1 MFHGFCLYYNRLE
14 NHSQWDKF
22 TRFRSFLCAFF
33 TVDIV
38 VYNILFAIKYKIS
51 RKCNIHPNSM
61 PKSINPFKMVT
72 TSFCSCNKFLCTEN
86 ARFSGSFAQNVHFR
100 EKPGIFSF
108 SLFFVFAAVA
118 GGGDSQRLFEDLCK
132 IIHVQNAHFLGH
144 GGNGVVVLHQQL
156 GARLTRWVLI

>member
-22 TRFRSFLCAFF
+22 TRFRSFLYAFF

-61 PKSINPFKMVT
+61 PKIHK
-72 TSFCSCNKFLCTEN
+72 SFQNGYNIVLFMQQISLYRKCPLFP
-86 ARFSGSFAQNVHFR
+86 GSFAQNVHFR
-100 EKPGIFSF
+100 EKPGIFFIFHF
-108 SLFFVFAAVA
+108 SLC
-118 GGGDSQRLFEDLCK
+118 SR
-132 IIHVQNAHFLGH
+132 
-144 GGNGVVVLHQQL
+144 
-156 GARLTRWVLI
+156 R

>member
-61 PKSINPFKMVT
+61 PKIHKSFQNGYNIVLFMQQISLYRKCPF
-72 TSFCSCNKFLCTEN
+72 FP
-86 ARFSGSFAQNVHFR
+86 GSFAQNVHFR
-100 EKPGIFSF
+100 EKPGIFFIFHF
-108 SLFFVFAAVA
+108 SLCSRRCSEIQEKYHNSRTGVGAADFDK
-118 GGGDSQRLFEDLCK
+118 GRYGQYS
-132 IIHVQNAHFLGH
+132 
-144 GGNGVVVLHQQL
+144 
-156 GARLTRWVLI
+156 

>member
-51 RKCNIHPNSM
+51 QKCNIHPNSM
-61 PKSINPFKMVT
+61 PKIHKSFQNGYNIVLFMQQISLYRKCPF
-72 TSFCSCNKFLCTEN
+72 
-86 ARFSGSFAQNVHFR
+86 FSGSFAQNVHFR
-100 EKPGIFSF
+100 EKPGIFFIFHF
-108 SLFFVFAAVA
+108 SLC
-118 GGGDSQRLFEDLCK
+118 SR
-132 IIHVQNAHFLGH
+132 
-144 GGNGVVVLHQQL
+144 
-156 GARLTRWVLI
+156 R

>member
-61 PKSINPFKMVT
+61 PKIHKSFQNGYNIVLFMQQISLYRKCPF
-72 TSFCSCNKFLCTEN
+72 FP
-86 ARFSGSFAQNVHFR
+86 GSFAQNVHFR
-100 EKPGIFSF
+100 EKPGIFFIFHF
-108 SLFFVFAAVA
+108 SLCSRRWRVGVTPSVFLKIFV
-118 GGGDSQRLFEDLCK
+118 K
-132 IIHVQNAHFLGH
+132 
-144 GGNGVVVLHQQL
+144 
-156 GARLTRWVLI
+156 

>member
-51 RKCNIHPNSM
+51 QKLRGGKLCFKKKNNKYINYYIIYYTKQNIFIILS
-61 PKSINPFKMVT
+61 
-72 TSFCSCNKFLCTEN
+72 
-86 ARFSGSFAQNVHFR
+86 QQ
-100 EKPGIFSF
+100 
-108 SLFFVFAAVA
+108 LFFNSLCR
-118 GGGDSQRLFEDLCK
+118 DSKR
-132 IIHVQNAHFLGH
+132 ITPTN
-144 GGNGVVVLHQQL
+144 
-156 GARLTRWVLI
+156 

>member
-61 PKSINPFKMVT
+61 PKIHKSFQNGYNIVLFMQQISLYRKCPFFPGVLHKT
-72 TSFCSCNKFLCTEN
+72 YI
-86 ARFSGSFAQNVHFR
+86 SGKNRAF
-100 EKPGIFSF
+100 FSF
-108 SLFFVFAAVA
+108 FTSLCVR
-118 GGGDSQRLFEDLCK
+118 GGSGW
-132 IIHVQNAHFLGH
+132 G
-144 GGNGVVVLHQQL
+144 
-156 GARLTRWVLI
+156 

>member
-51 RKCNIHPNSM
+51 QKCNIHPNSM
-61 PKSINPFKMVT
+61 PKIHKSFQNGYNIVLFMQQISLYRKCPF
-72 TSFCSCNKFLCTEN
+72 
-86 ARFSGSFAQNVHFR
+86 
-100 EKPGIFSF
+100 
-108 SLFFVFAAVA
+108 
-118 GGGDSQRLFEDLCK
+118 
-132 IIHVQNAHFLGH
+132 
-144 GGNGVVVLHQQL
+144 
-156 GARLTRWVLI
+156 

>member
-61 PKSINPFKMVT
+61 PKIHKSFQNGYNIVLFMQQISLYRKCPF
-72 TSFCSCNKFLCTEN
+72 FP
-86 ARFSGSFAQNVHFR
+86 GSFAQNVHFR
-100 EKPGIFSF
+100 EKPGIFFIFHF
-108 SLFFVFAAVA
+108 SLCSRRTRPRGRV
-118 GGGDSQRLFEDLCK
+118 GSRSC
-132 IIHVQNAHFLGH
+132 AHACPCSPYRSVWTR
-144 GGNGVVVLHQQL
+144 GVC
-156 GARLTRWVLI
+156 RS